1 MARRRGQNRS
11 TGRRAG
17 DPRPFD
23 ATTKHLLEADPV
35 GWLRNV
41 GLPAVDP
48 VTVVDADLSTV
59 LAEADKVVR
68 IAGSAPRLVHVEMQA
83 GYDAAMPARLLQ
95 YNALL
100 HRRHGLPVAS
110 TVVLLRPEADGPAL
124 SGTFELTWEGEP
136 YLTFAYRVV
145 RAWERPVDAVLAGS
159 LGTLPLAPIADVA
172 PGALPSVLRRMG
184 ERAASEAAPDEAA
197 TLWAATFLLAA
208 LRYPPEEAR
217 MIRSLSQA
225 MRESWAY
232 QEILDEG
239 RAEGRAEG
247 EARGRAEGEAR
258 GRAEGEAR
266 GRAEGEARGRAE
278 GEARGRAEEA
288 RRVLTRLGTR
298 RLGQPD
304 AVTTASL
311 TELNDV
317 ERIERMIDRLLDAT
331 SWAEV
336 LATP

>member
-1 MARRRGQNRS
+1 MARRRGQYRPP
-11 TGRRAG
+11 GRTSG

-23 ATTKHLLEADPV
+23 ATTKHLLESDPV
-35 GWLRNV
+35 GWLRYV
-41 GLPAVDP
+41 GLPASDP

-68 IAGSAPRLVHVEMQA
+68 IAGSAPRLVHLEMQA
-83 GYDAAMPARLLQ
+83 GYDATMPARLLQ

-110 TVVLLRPEADGPAL
+110 TVVLLRPAADGPAL
-124 SGTFELTWEGEP
+124 SGTLQLDWDGDR
-136 YLTFAYRVV
+136 YLMFSYRVV
-145 RAWERPVDAVLAGS
+145 RAWQQPVDAVLAGG
-159 LGTLPLAPIADVA
+159 LGILPLAPIADIA
-172 PGALPSVLRRMG
+172 PADLPTVLGRMA
-184 ERAASEAAPDEAA
+184 ERLATEAAPDQAA
-197 TLWAATFLLAA
+197 TLWAATYLLAA
-208 LRYPPEEAR
+208 LRYRPGEADV
-217 MIRSLSQA
+217 IRSMGEA

-232 QEILDEG
+232 QEIL
-239 RAEGRAEG
+239 REG
-247 EARGRAEGEAR
+247 EAR
-258 GRAEGEAR
+258 
-266 GRAEGEARGRAE
+266 

-288 RRVLTRLGTR
+288 SRVLIRLGTR

-304 AVTTASL
+304 AATTASL
-311 TELNDV
+311 AELTDV